1 MLMLYFRDIEM
12 KTIGFIGLGHMG
24 TPMVKNLLRN
34 RYQVK
39 VFDLNEAAMH
49 ELISAGAIARK
60 SPAEI
65 AQDADFVITMLQTG
79 DQVKKS
85 CLGERG
91 IFAHLNKPEAIFID
105 CSSVDIQ
112 SSRQMHEEARSRGIA
127 MLDAPVSGGVVA
139 AENATLTFMVGGD
152 SHHVKCAES
161 LLNAMGKKIIY
172 AGLAGCGA
180 AAKICNNMI
189 LGVSMIAVCEAF
201 VLADKLGLDAKKLF
215 EISSNAS
222 GQCWS
227 LTNYCPWPNILPNV
241 PSSHDY
247 QPGFSAKMMLKDLKL
262 SQDAASDVHVS
273 TPLGK
278 HAMALYQQ
286 FVDLNTGDI
295 DFSGII
301 KIFSA

>member
-1 MLMLYFRDIEM
+1 M

-24 TPMVKNLLRN
+24 TPMVKNLLHN

-39 VFDLNEAAMH
+39 VFDLNETAMH
-49 ELISAGAIARK
+49 QLVSAGAIAAK
-60 SPAEI
+60 SPADI
-65 AQDADFVITMLQTG
+65 AQDADVVITMLQSG

-85 CLGERG
+85 CLDEQG
-91 IFAHLNKPEAIFID
+91 IFQHLNKPNALYID
-105 CSSVDIQ
+105 CSSIDIQ
-112 SSRQMHEEARSRGIA
+112 SSRKLHEEAQSRGIA
-127 MLDAPVSGGVVA
+127 MLDAPVSGGVLA
-139 AENATLTFMVGGD
+139 AENAALTFMVGGD
-152 SHHVKCAES
+152 SHHVRRAES
-161 LLNAMGKKIIY
+161 VLNAMGKKIIH
-172 AGLAGCGA
+172 AGLAGCGV

-247 QPGFSAKMMLKDLKL
+247 QPGFTAKMMLKDLKL
-262 SQDAASDVHVS
+262 SQDAAAEVHAT

-278 HAMALYQQ
+278 QAMELYQQ
-286 FVDLNTGDI
+286 FVNSNTTEI

-301 KIFSA
+301 KMLAG